1 VCGLVQRVMHNT
13 MLVCTDLKE
22 TLIPQIAAKSNA
34 ASEDPNQ
41 IAVLQQQ
48 IDDLHNESHEGFE
61 ICCQAI
67 ALRQLAAGT
76 YRPVMDAVRL
86 RKYIAEGWAMT
97 NMMTIRIHPT
107 VPDWI
112 MVPKLLL
119 SIVIRNALHNA
130 GIHGEKDGRL
140 LLSISL
146 DGDRLLFQLQ
156 NQAGPQ
162 HKTALQM
169 QSKLGHGMVFDK
181 SLDLGSIG
189 TSASTFLGMGEIQ
202 QAANAMGA
210 TATLVFHDAPTDA
223 TAGHVVFGLQ
233 MKLVLANA
241 VPDMRAFR
249 GDAMLVCADDS
260 KIFRLQYQ
268 MVAKL
273 LQARA
278 SYCAAVSPQLLAYR
292 WTILSSKGQH
302 LPKLLIWSQQ
312 FSMRQKSMVQN
323 MWFVS

>member
-1 VCGLVQRVMHNT
+1 MCGLVQRVMHNT

-97 NMMTIRIHPT
+97 NMMTIRIYPT

-156 NQAGPQ
+156 NQVGPH
-162 HKTALQM
+162 HKLRYRCNHCTAKAWCLTA
-169 QSKLGHGMVFDK
+169 
-181 SLDLGSIG
+181 LDLGSIG

-233 MKLVLANA
+233 MKLVSGCRL
-241 VPDMRAFR
+241 RAFSKWR
-249 GDAMLVCADDS
+249 VC
-260 KIFRLQYQ
+260 RCWPMMCQ
-268 MVAKL
+268 
-273 LQARA
+273 
-278 SYCAAVSPQLLAYR
+278 
-292 WTILSSKGQH
+292 T
-302 LPKLLIWSQQ
+302 
-312 FSMRQKSMVQN
+312 
-323 MWFVS
+323 